1 MEKGLPKK
9 RLRVNWQLC
18 RGCGLC
24 TSVCPREA
32 VSLVW
37 GKAWIDQRKC
47 VLCHQCEKTCPFGAI
62 REEVP
67 VLVKD
72 FSEEITELRH
82 QADDLIH
89 RLAALTRK
97 GGEP

>member
-1 MEKGLPKK
+1 M
-9 RLRVNWQLC
+9 
-18 RGCGLC
+18 
-24 TSVCPREA
+24 
-32 VSLVW
+32 
-37 GKAWIDQRKC
+37 
-47 VLCHQCEKTCPFGAI
+47 CPFGAI